1 MPVHNPVPA
10 TLSLEELME
19 EFNSEVERLENDRRE
34 LEEEFRS
41 GRAYLRMKF
50 N

>member
-1 MPVHNPVPA
+1 MPAHNPIPGA
-10 TLSLEELME
+10 LSLEELME

-34 LEEEFRS
+34 LEEEFSS
-41 GRAYLRMKF
+41 GRAYLRMKL

>member
-1 MPVHNPVPA
+1 MPVHNPIPG

-19 EFNSEVERLENDRRE
+19 EFNSEVERLENNRRKLDE
-34 LEEEFRS
+34 DFTS